1 MKHYLSA
8 VGELFGRYGHAF
20 AVSWRRRKELDGVPR
35 RREEAEFLPAVLAL
49 QDTPSNPLPHV
60 IMWAIISLLVLSVVW
75 AYFGKLDVVATGT
88 GKIIPTGNTKIIQAP
103 DSATVTDI
111 NVIDGQTVKAGE
123 VLFVLDS
130 EATQAGVS
138 QFKQSL
144 AAAQLEIAQ
153 GQALERALTQG
164 RAVTLPVI
172 SGVEPSLMQ
181 DAQDRVNRQFNEYQS
196 RRAQLDAQMQQLQ
209 QQQQSIREQQQA
221 IQKTLPIVRQQEADF
236 QNMLAQEFLPK
247 HTLLDKQRQRLELEG
262 NYATLSSQLNE
273 LTASIETVRR
283 QQSTLTAEMQRGLSE
298 SVQRGRVQSAQIEQE
313 LVKAQRDN
321 RRMTITAPVSG
332 VVQQLAVH
340 TVGGVVTPAQALL
353 AIVPSQTM
361 TEVEAVIENKDI
373 GFVQVGQVAAVKV
386 DTFKFTKYGTLPAKV
401 ISISSDAI
409 QDEQRG
415 LVYKARVQLAQ
426 DWLDIDGRR
435 VQMIPGMSVA
445 VEIKT
450 GKQRVIEYFLT
461 PLLQHGSDSLK
472 ER

>member
-60 IMWAIISLLVLSVVW
+60 IMGAIISLLVLSVVW
-75 AYFGKLDVVATGT
+75 AYFGKLDVVATGA

-103 DSATVTDI
+103 DNATVTDI

-144 AAAQLEIAQ
+144 AAAQLEIVQ
-153 GQALERALTQG
+153 GQALERALTEG

-172 SGVEPSLMQ
+172 SGVEPILMQ

-196 RRAQLDAQMQQLQ
+196 RRAQLDAQMRQLQ

-283 QQSTLTAEMQRGLSE
+283 QQSTLTAEVQRGLSE

-313 LVKAQRDN
+313 LIKAQRDN

-340 TVGGVVTPAQALL
+340 TIGGVVTPAQALL

-373 GFVQVGQVAAVKV
+373 GFVQVGQIAAVKV

-450 GKQRVIEYFLT
+450 GKRRVIEYFLT